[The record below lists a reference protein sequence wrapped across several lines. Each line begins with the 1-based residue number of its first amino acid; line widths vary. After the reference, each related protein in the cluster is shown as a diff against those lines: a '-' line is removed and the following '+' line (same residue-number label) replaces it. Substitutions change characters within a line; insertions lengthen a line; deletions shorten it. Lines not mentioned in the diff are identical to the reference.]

1 MKYKLTSGTR
11 GIACAM
17 MIAAALAACSRSPSD
32 TPPASATPSSAPAVD
47 AAPMLSAQGYGK
59 LRFGDKLA
67 ATETALGEKAQPL
80 GENDPAC
87 SMVRFKSLPGVRF
100 MVEQGVITRADADTG
115 TPNDTG
121 IAVGDTLAQAK
132 QKVPALQVGPHKYL
146 EQGHYLTIR
155 GAQPNTAIV
164 MEEDGK
170 AVTKIRAGVEPAVN
184 YVEVCL

>member
-1 MKYKLTSGTR
+1 
-11 GIACAM
+11 M
-17 MIAAALAACSRSPSD
+17 MIAAALAACSRAPSD
-32 TPPASATPSSAPAVD
+32 APPASAASTAPESTPPAAPA
-47 AAPMLSAQGYGK
+47 APATLTAQGYGK

-67 ATETALGEKAQPL
+67 ATETALGEKAQQL

-87 SMVRFKSLPGVRF
+87 SSVRFKALPGVRF

-115 TPNDTG
+115 TPNETG

-132 QKVPALQVGPHKYL
+132 QKAPSLQVGPHKYL
-146 EQGHYLTIR
+146 PEGHYLTVR